1 MLKPFLRGHMKLCP
15 IHNCEGDKAAFGQKS
30 EEWLCLPF
38 FPSPSRTSIPIS
50 FLSFLLQPEMK
61 KDIYLFKTFPYSSIN
76 INKYMTLSP
85 TLVYCAASSY
95 NTELRLSLS
104 NGLWMYGS
112 HFPHIFS
119 ILLPICMTYR
129 PYENPAHISQTL
141 EEEAFQSSSK
151 LPTNQQLAETCTKS
165 DHLEM
170 GSWFILLELSSP
182 LQQHFWVKNS
192 SKHMNSRPEHFSC
205 FLCSSPKWTGH
216 GTP

>member
-1 MLKPFLRGHMKLCP
+1 MREIKLP
-15 IHNCEGDKAAFGQKS
+15 LAKRVKS
-30 EEWLCLPF
+30 DCASLSSLPLLELPSP
-38 FPSPSRTSIPIS
+38 FPSFLFFCSQKWKKTSI
-50 FLSFLLQPEMK
+50 
-61 KDIYLFKTFPYSSIN
+61 YLRHSLIVPLISIN
-76 INKYMTLSP
+76 ILTLSP